1 MITTLRSFAAAL
13 LFALAGMGLPAHA
26 TSFSTDY
33 TDLWLNSPLGSED
46 GWGVNIIQENN
57 ILFVTMFV
65 YGPDN
70 TPRWYS
76 ASNVVGTSATT
87 FTGDLYTTTGS
98 YLGAQWVPSQLTLR
112 KVGTVAFTFN
122 ANNTAAMSYNV
133 DNVVVTKTIER
144 FALTANNYTGNYI
157 GGLTAFGSACGGNG
171 GLLINGVLAV
181 AHQNPTFTMTV
192 DFVNQGANARCTYS
206 GTYTQT
212 GRLGGIANGSFSCVR
227 GSQQLNQG
235 QFSMTEMSLS
245 RNGWNGRFVGT
256 DQFCSYAGFMGGVKD
271 VF

>member
-1 MITTLRSFAAAL
+1 MITAIRSVATTLL
-13 LFALAGMGLPAHA
+13 LALATLGLPAHA

-33 TDLWLNSPLGSED
+33 TDLWWSSPGGGEN
-46 GWGVNIIQENN
+46 GWGVNIVQQNN

-70 TPRWYS
+70 TARWYS

-87 FTGDLYTTTGS
+87 FTGDLYVTTGS
-98 YLGAQWVPSQLTLR
+98 YFGSQWTPSQLTLR
-112 KVGTVAFTFN
+112 KVGTIAFTFN

-133 DNVVVTKTIER
+133 DNVVVTKNIER
-144 FALTANNYTGNYI
+144 NTFAANIYTGNYI
-157 GGLTAFGSACGGNG
+157 GGLTAFGASCGGNG
-171 GLLINGVLAV
+171 GLLINGLLAV

-192 DFVNQGANARCTYS
+192 DFVSQGANARCTYS
-206 GTYTQT
+206 GTYTQA
-212 GRLGGIANGSFSCVR
+212 GQLGGIANGSFSCVR

-235 QFSMTEMSLS
+235 QFTMTEMSLS

-256 DQFCSYAGFMGGVKD
+256 DQFCSYTGFFGGVKD